1 MVIDKLSERIATPM
15 NLPPVISS
23 EEELDNV
30 MSTPPE
36 ALIQMMKRLDGDIMI
51 LGIAGKMGITLGLEA
66 VRACKAAGV
75 KKTVYGV
82 SRFSDAAA
90 REKLESLGVKTISCD
105 LLERDAV
112 AKLPLVPNIVFMA
125 GRKFG
130 TSDSEALTWAMN
142 TVAPSNVAHHFAK
155 SRIVAFSSGNV
166 YGMVPITSGGA
177 TEERPPMPEGEY
189 AQSVLGRERVFSY
202 YSQKNQTPTALIRLN
217 YAIDLRYGV
226 LYEIG
231 KQVLADQ
238 PVDLSTGQV
247 NVIWQGDANSQALLA
262 LEHCT
267 SPANILNCTGPEI
280 ISVRYAANELARL
293 LGKKVTFQGSEQ
305 PNALLNNSA
314 KAGKLFGYPGVTL
327 RQMLEWTA
335 HWLKIGGKT
344 LNKPTHFEV
353 RDGKF

>member
-1 MVIDKLSERIATPM
+1 M
-15 NLPPVISS
+15 NLPAVIST
-23 EEELDNV
+23 EEELDDI
-30 MSTPPE
+30 MAAPPD
-36 ALIQMMKRLDGDIMI
+36 ALVQMMKRIDGDIMI
-51 LGIAGKMGITLGLEA
+51 LGIGGKMGITLGLEA
-66 VRACKAAGV
+66 VRACQAAGV
-75 KKTVYGV
+75 KKKVIGV
-82 SRFSDAAA
+82 SRFSDAAS
-90 REKLESLGVKTISCD
+90 REKLERLGVKTIACD

-112 AKLPLVPNIVFMA
+112 AELPQIPNVVFMA

-142 TVAPSNVAHHFAK
+142 SVVPSNVAHHLAK

-166 YGMVPITSGGA
+166 YGMVPIVSGGA
-177 TEERPPMPEGEY
+177 TEDRPPCPEGEY
-189 AQSVLGRERVFSY
+189 AQSVLARERVFAY
-202 YSQKNQTPTALIRLN
+202 YCQKNQTPTALIRLN

-238 PVDLSTGQV
+238 PIDLSTGQV

-267 SPANILNCTGPEI
+267 VPANILNCTGPETLSI
-280 ISVRYAANELARL
+280 RYAANEFGRL
-293 LGKKVTFQGSEQ
+293 LNKKVTFSGTEQ
-305 PNALLNNSA
+305 PNALLNNAA
-314 KAGKLFGYPGVTL
+314 KANKLFGYPRVSL
-327 RQMLEWTA
+327 RQMIEWTA
-335 HWLKIGGKT
+335 NWLKIGGKT